1 MKTGIINLVQK
12 GNYIVY
18 LPKEMPDIPGYD
30 NIPKIAETYAGSER
44 DAVSNVLFRSL
55 EGNTAKIAMD
65 KLANHFGGVEKHAV
79 IIPEIKSNLVS
90 FKDPEQKTRLDS
102 DYFKYLKYGFGRA
115 TDQVNNHI
123 RRNRISRTDAV
134 KIIEKIDGK
143 FPWTYLG
150 RKINDILDEVDME
163 LEEFINICDRFTNKK
178 IFLCDKN
185 KKLIKDSKGNL
196 KKLNYDNIEK
206 LVTDKC

>member
-102 DYFKYLKYGFGRA
+102 DYFEDYVLAGELAAKDGSDYPERYIRKARHLLRQVGR
-115 TDQVNNHI
+115 
-123 RRNRISRTDAV
+123 
-134 KIIEKIDGK
+134 
-143 FPWTYLG
+143 FP
-150 RKINDILDEVDME
+150 KEILSQ
-163 LEEFINICDRFTNKK
+163 N
-178 IFLCDKN
+178 
-185 KKLIKDSKGNL
+185 
-196 KKLNYDNIEK
+196 
-206 LVTDKC
+206 